1 MNRISKVLGSL
12 FVSAALLVGS
22 GGLAAAEE
30 PEEAAQVAE
39 AIESVAPVD
48 AALATSAESGDGLA
62 FTVVDSSVKSPATS
76 ADPVVMDAAGTQTVV
91 TLPVLDGS
99 ATSMAQASDD
109 TVVYVG
115 SEEVSLA
122 VQPLADGSTRF
133 LTILDGK
140 EAAQQFEY
148 RFEGAELDLQSDGSV
163 LVYQEGALTGVVD
176 VSWAKDANG
185 VDVPTHYETEGDA
198 LIQVIDHASGNY
210 AYPVVADPWWNPL
223 TWKWK
228 KIGRATV
235 SGLKKCGLGALGIS
249 GGVVGANVAVNVGRT
264 VAGKYLVS
272 IYGGPYMLI
281 GVAAAGCV
289 GNLL

>member
-1 MNRISKVLGSL
+1 MNQITKVLGSL
-12 FVSAALLVGS
+12 FVSAALLAGS
-22 GGLAAAEE
+22 GGLAAADEL
-30 PEEAAQVAE
+30 EEAVQVAE
-39 AIESVAPVD
+39 AIESVAPEG
-48 AALATSAESGDGLA
+48 AALAASTETGGGLVS
-62 FTVVDSSVKSPATS
+62 TVEDSSVESPATS
-76 ADPVVMDAAGTQTVV
+76 ADPVVMDAAGTQTMV
-91 TLPVLDGS
+91 TLPVLEGN
-99 ATSMAQASDD
+99 ATSVSQTSDN

-140 EAAQQFEY
+140 EAAQQYEY
-148 RFEGAELDLQSDGSV
+148 RFEGAELDLQGDDSV

-176 VSWAKDANG
+176 VPWAKDANG
-185 VDVPTHYETEGDA
+185 LDVPTRYEIEGDA

-210 AYPVVADPWWNPL
+210 AYPVVADPWWNPA
-223 TWKWK
+223 TWQWK

-235 SGLKKCGLGALGIS
+235 KGLKKCGLGALGIS

-272 IYGGPYMLI
+272 IYGGPYMLV

>member
-1 MNRISKVLGSL
+1 MNQITKVLGSL
-12 FVSAALLVGS
+12 FVSAALLAGS
-22 GGLAAAEE
+22 GGLAAADELE
-30 PEEAAQVAE
+30 KAAQVAE
-39 AIESVAPVD
+39 AIESVAPEG
-48 AALATSAESGDGLA
+48 AALAASTETGGGLVS
-62 FTVVDSSVKSPATS
+62 TVEDSSVKSPATS
-76 ADPVVMDAAGTQTVV
+76 ADPVVMDAAGTQTMV
-91 TLPVLDGS
+91 TLPVLEGN
-99 ATSMAQASDD
+99 ATSVSQTSDN

-140 EAAQQFEY
+140 EAAQQYEY
-148 RFEGAELDLQSDGSV
+148 RFEGAELDLQGDGSV
-163 LVYQEGALTGVVD
+163 LLYQEGALTGVVD
-176 VSWAKDANG
+176 VPWAKDANG
-185 VDVPTHYETEGDA
+185 LDVPTRYEIEGDA

-210 AYPVVADPWWNPL
+210 AYPVVADPWWNPA
-223 TWKWK
+223 TWQWK

-235 SGLKKCGLGALGIS
+235 KGLKKCGLGALGIS